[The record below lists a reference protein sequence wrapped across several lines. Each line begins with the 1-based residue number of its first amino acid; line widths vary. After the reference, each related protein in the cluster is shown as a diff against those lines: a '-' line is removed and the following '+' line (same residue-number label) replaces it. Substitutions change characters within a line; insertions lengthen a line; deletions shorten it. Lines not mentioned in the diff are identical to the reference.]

1 MSNTLQTLDLRN
13 VVKHQISLG
22 QIVWKHLVASP
33 GTVNKVHEY
42 SASDCKC
49 CHTAGRGVFLP
60 RGPASHAR
68 CGRAAGSNACS
79 FDRVW
84 LCGNWTCRKESDYL
98 EASAGN
104 VSGEGQGPGTWCFS
118 PAESWLRA
126 GARAP
131 GEDRCVR
138 WREWTSEESGQ
149 RLLSVPLRSQ
159 MYRSRAEIQRAFQDP
174 KQM

>member
-1 MSNTLQTLDLRN
+1 M
-13 VVKHQISLG
+13 
-22 QIVWKHLVASP
+22 
-33 GTVNKVHEY
+33 
-42 SASDCKC
+42 
-49 CHTAGRGVFLP
+49 
-60 RGPASHAR
+60 
-68 CGRAAGSNACS
+68 
-79 FDRVW
+79 
-84 LCGNWTCRKESDYL
+84 
-98 EASAGN
+98 GN